1 MTYDEMITVL
11 DEIIDGIQHD
21 KFVDVAAIN
30 HISNAVRLIETA
42 KEDRK
47 EE

>member
-1 MTYDEMITVL
+1 MTYKDMVTVL
-11 DEIIDGIQHD
+11 DEIIDEIQHD

-30 HISNAVRLIETA
+30 HISNAIQLIETA
-42 KEDRK
+42 ENDRK